1 MTICE
6 YYLYASASC
15 GWRHYVV
22 GLSIRPSLCPSV
34 CPSGLHFFFER
45 EGKTGRRWSRLIKKK
60 ISQGGHMG
68 GFNKYLFL
76 GSFFHLTQYCSLC
89 GLHLFTGGEGQGVG
103 GIKAKGCGGFKT
115 NLNKNLGGVKANNS
129 SFSNGRVRQED
140 GMIWP
145 IN

>member
-1 MTICE
+1 
-6 YYLYASASC
+6 
-15 GWRHYVV
+15 
-22 GLSIRPSLCPSV
+22 
-34 CPSGLHFFFER
+34 
-45 EGKTGRRWSRLIKKK
+45 
-60 ISQGGHMG
+60 MG

-140 GMIWP
+140 GMNVDYIYLRAGRIRP
-145 IN
+145 GGEVRVKTNLIFCNGGLREVQNKL